1 MWKNGTTSEH
11 FSLQKLIRSI
21 GKPSIFYLYVDC
33 AHRLQLDEVLSIT
46 EKVVVRVHDLVTCL
60 PPSLEWSCGRE
71 VSYPP
76 TPISSRDSSPQPQTL
91 SDPGLDFSDVE
102 RHQKDLETAALTRHR
117 GNTDSNNVT
126 HNHSNN
132 NNSSNP
138 NNNNNNNSSTKN
150 NNNNN
155 NNNNSNE
162 NCAAPGQTKVV
173 VLSYPRYCRY
183 RALLRR
189 LDGAEPNWLCSS
201 IAAALGG
208 FTAHPGTR
216 VLFCRDTFDYPDLE
230 THELLC
236 NHLAPKLKGRP
247 RRKRKKRSVS
257 PAGESSNESEASVAS
272 TANLTSAP
280 STPAKST
287 TSSTGEL
294 SACKGTA
301 DRKTSAEEKKFVG
314 DVHNFMTSRNT
325 PLGKIPLLGYR
336 QIDLFLF
343 YTKVQD
349 LGGYDKVSANRLW
362 KTIYDELGGAV
373 GSTSAAT
380 ITRRHYEK
388 LLLPYERCQKGEEF
402 KVLKQVGR
410 PRTKTSSVSEA
421 SEEEVKRE
429 IESPQPSE
437 TPPPADGNSTTALT
451 SPPLQSILSS
461 SSYLAS
467 SGDSKAIPT
476 RPESASSS
484 SSSKTSSLRS
494 VRVKP
499 ERLKSLNTMI
509 ATCNSQVSPVSSS
522 SPTTTSMMTTTTIMM
537 TSTTTTTTT
546 MTSNS
551 TSSSSSSLV
560 SSPAGTPPAS
570 AVNAASNQQHSVLEK
585 QLNSPLISQQ
595 VPPPCSPTGLPVST
609 VTTNATTVVTL
620 TPPPEK
626 DMKEIKLDSKQ
637 TSLLA
642 QGKENIPLFE
652 EKGAIFVQDKP
663 RSPEVI
669 DLETENESG
678 SRDKLIIPSFKKR
691 KLEILREGGLEV
703 TAVELDSRPSVIQ
716 PTSTPNHT
724 IPMTT
729 PTTTTPPASVTTGPS
744 PCSTPVSVFSP
755 AKQEEKPSFASPPK
769 IIPKLINVTVTPDIG
784 HMMPRTEDLSS
795 HRQNPHFPVHAKQQ
809 TPHANGSPPISLQ
822 TPSSHNNSR
831 VMNVG
836 SASHSPLLQYYG
848 STSVSL
854 PPSSPHAGLSPSPL
868 NYQFVPP
875 SLPMM
880 PLPNGR
886 AHPPMVT
893 QGKSIFAKTGE
904 SRVYGDPRDYITVP
918 KYVPSSIPQP
928 HVSRNHI
935 GVPALS
941 VPRCNSTDNQAVGAL
956 DLSRQPNSSSRTNLE
971 IVKVPVVPRPT
982 PLNLETHN
990 RTGGFISA
998 TELVMSK
1005 PPESRKNINSNNLY
1019 IPGPPLMPSSNAAA
1033 PGGYL
1038 NVLDNRTMTSN
1049 NLEITLVSPKKGVN
1063 MVGLPELSPPI
1074 VRSNNVIQPPP
1085 PSIPMQRRHPLPPQ
1099 LSPQPQP
1106 SPQQQH
1112 HLNGKYPLR
1121 MPAEPISPYTPRKP
1135 STLSSSGSSMH
1146 HPVIPNVP
1154 NLSHLS
1160 SSYGKPTQVAGGTSY
1175 QQQYAMEQK
1184 RKAEAAAIAASN
1196 SREQQQRRINVNDK
1210 ISMQQQ
1216 LRLDA
1221 SIASKQ
1227 QQQQH
1232 QQQQSRDAEARRHSM
1247 PNIPTSYIPAMPPT
1261 SNPAFLAHQLVASS
1275 NGTSA
1280 GGKYLPILDPS
1291 MYYPAFYNGL
1301 FPGGPIPASAAAAP
1315 TPFLPPELAN
1325 AYYKELFSGP
1335 ATAQQT
1341 RLAALVAQQSLAP
1354 QQQQHHQHAGSK

>member
-1 MWKNGTTSEH
+1 MAFIFLRVS
-11 FSLQKLIRSI
+11 

-461 SSYLAS
+461 S
-467 SGDSKAIPT
+467 
-476 RPESASSS
+476 
-484 SSSKTSSLRS
+484 
-494 VRVKP
+494 
-499 ERLKSLNTMI
+499 
-509 ATCNSQVSPVSSS
+509 
-522 SPTTTSMMTTTTIMM
+522 
-537 TSTTTTTTT
+537 
-546 MTSNS
+546 
-551 TSSSSSSLV
+551 
-560 SSPAGTPPAS
+560 
-570 AVNAASNQQHSVLEK
+570 
-585 QLNSPLISQQ
+585 